1 MEFSEKPSLRDK
13 KSGLIY
19 RLGKNI
25 ERRIDREY
33 DAEQAK
39 TPIKVES
46 ESEDEQANGISTNT
60 DGSLLTSLKMTCS
73 DNEDPF
79 EDCDN
84 TSQATERPA
93 NAVVMPSCGIENA
106 SISKA
111 LGSISRQMALMVDK
125 ISKIDK
131 KTDNM
136 QKDMANIL
144 DRLGRVEKKMGVS
157 LSTLEQVKDSV
168 VTMGAEGSRTEGC
181 CLPGFHFTFK
191 KISTE
196 EEFTE
201 FCTKL
206 GADEEYYSNVKKW
219 LLMQLPDSNPNH
231 RMHLAMDILMER
243 SFFAQCNW
251 SGHGRN
257 EPKVCFG
264 NRTEMFKLFADIGSN
279 KFVTMTEVLVQ
290 SFFRKKLDHAK
301 ERAKTKSMTSRV
313 ILRRKTPHASSS

>member
-84 TSQATERPA
+84 TSQAPEHKV
-93 NAVVMPSCGIENA
+93 NAVVMPSNA
-106 SISKA
+106 LLNALLSDALSTISKQ
-111 LGSISRQMALMVDK
+111 IALMNET
-125 ISKIDK
+125 ITTIEE

-136 QKDMANIL
+136 QEEL
-144 DRLGRVEKKMGVS
+144 TYVTERLGRVEKKVS
-157 LSTLEQVKDSV
+157 ISLATLEQVKDSV
-168 VTMGAEGSRTEGC
+168 MINGDEWSRPEERDQ
-181 CLPGFHFTFK
+181 PAQPRFAFK
-191 KISTE
+191 KISSE
-196 EEFTE
+196 QELTE
-201 FCTKL
+201 FDTKL
-206 GADEEYYSNVKKW
+206 GADEEYYNNVKRW
-219 LLMQLPDSNPNH
+219 LLTQLPDSIPDN
-231 RMHLAMDILMER
+231 RLRLALDILIER

-251 SGHGRN
+251 SGKGKY

-264 NRTEMFKLFADIGSN
+264 IRTNVFKLFADVGSN
-279 KFVTMTEVLVQ
+279 QSITVTEVSVN
-290 SFFRKKLDHAK
+290 SFFKNKLYHAK
-301 ERAKTKSMTSRV
+301 ERAKKKGKACSVYMKRKS
-313 ILRRKTPHASSS
+313 AN